1 MTLLNRFWRT
11 MFARDRQA
19 NNNAAQAAATNASNY
34 NNNNAGGFG
43 NTAAP
48 TNNIPPLASSAP
60 TMPTT
65 PSRASS
71 ASSAQTQGSRIE
83 TVVSSG
89 CRMNGTLH
97 CDSGIKI
104 EGIFEGIVM
113 TRGNLIIAEG
123 AKVMADIQAYNIVVA
138 GSLKG
143 TITAN
148 KIEITE
154 TGRVWGDLTVNTLL
168 LSEGSYLRGNT
179 NMMGTDVEPLQL
191 EPPKFDPI
199 FPNIP
204 VLEAPRR

>member
-1 MTLLNRFWRT
+1 

-19 NNNAAQAAATNASNY
+19 NNNAAQPAANNASNY
-34 NNNNAGGFG
+34 NNMNTNAGGYG
-43 NTAAP
+43 NPAP
-48 TNNIPPLASSAP
+48 PPPTNIPPLSSSAP
-60 TMPTT
+60 SMSNTQP
-65 PSRASS
+65 RSS
-71 ASSAQTQGSRIE
+71 SGSSTQGQSSRIE

-89 CRMNGTLH
+89 CRVNGTLH

-104 EGIFEGIVM
+104 EGIVEGIVM
-113 TRGNLIIAEG
+113 TRGNLVIAEG
-123 AKVMADIQAYNIVVA
+123 AKVMADVQAYNIVVA

-143 TITAN
+143 NITAN

-179 NMMGTDVEPLQL
+179 NMMGTDIEPLQL

-204 VLEAPRR
+204 VLEAPRK